1 MRKEVLLAISI
12 GFLLGLVITFGIY
25 TANKALKEKSQA
37 EKKSTTTTPLP
48 SPTPHV
54 PDLKIFEPENN
65 LVVYE
70 NEISLSGEAD
80 PESII
85 SILAEDDQQTIFQT
99 EKEGTFSAKIKL
111 ISGANDIKIVSINL
125 EGKRVEKDLTIV
137 LSREKI
143 EP

>member
-12 GFLLGLVITFGIY
+12 GFLLGLIITFGIY
-25 TANKALKEKSQA
+25 TANRALKEKTQG
-37 EKKSTTTTPLP
+37 EKKPTILTS
-48 SPTPHV
+48 SPTPTAQV
-54 PDLKIFEPENN
+54 SKLEILEPENN

-70 NEISLSGEAD
+70 NEIDLRGEVDSEA
-80 PESII
+80 II
-85 SILAEDDQQTIFQT
+85 SILAEDDQQVIFQT

-111 ISGANDIKIVSINL
+111 ISGANEIKIISINPD
-125 EGKRVEKDLTIV
+125 GKRVEKDLTVV